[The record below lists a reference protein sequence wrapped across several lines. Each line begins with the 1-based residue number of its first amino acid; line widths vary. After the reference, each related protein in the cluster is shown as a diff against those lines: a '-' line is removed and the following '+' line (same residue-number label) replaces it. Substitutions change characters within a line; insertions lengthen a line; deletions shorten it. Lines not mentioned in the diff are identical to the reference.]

1 MDDISDFKEDVI
13 DLRVN
18 DDLIEDAK
26 DLKVSDDLKINDNL
40 RVNDDIKDALKEDF
54 KIGFI
59 GFGLIGGSIARALR
73 KLNNSYYI
81 IAYDY
86 HKNEPS
92 ADLQAALHD
101 GVLDYITLAL
111 DDKMPQCDI
120 IFLCA
125 PVLSNI
131 EYLKKLKP
139 LISPAC
145 ILTDVGSVKGNIHTA
160 ALKLGMAE
168 QFIGGHPMTG
178 SEKTGYSNSY
188 ALLLENAYYILTP
201 TKETP
206 QAKISLL
213 YNLVKRMGSIPVI
226 LDAIEHDEITAAIS
240 HVPHIIAAQLV
251 NLIRES
257 DDSSEKMRALA
268 AGGFKD
274 ITRIAS
280 SSPIMWQNI
289 CMTNSSDI
297 KRLLDR
303 YITSLQTASEALA
316 LMDGDFLYNMF
327 ETAGEYRNSIPN
339 SSLGL
344 MKKMYELYM
353 DIMDEAGAIATI
365 ATLLAS
371 NQISIK
377 NIGIIHNREFEE
389 GVLRIEFYE
398 EQAQTKAVNL
408 LTRYNYRIY
417 ERK

>member
-1 MDDISDFKEDVI
+1 MDDSISDFKDNFKS
-13 DLRVN
+13 DLKDYLKDYCK
-18 DDLIEDAK
+18 DDL
-26 DLKVSDDLKINDNL
+26 
-40 RVNDDIKDALKEDF
+40 

-59 GFGLIGGSIARALR
+59 GFGLIGGSIARALK
-73 KLNNSYYI
+73 KLNKRFYI

-86 HKNEPS
+86 HKDNPS
-92 ADLQAALHD
+92 VDLQAALHD
-101 GVLDYITLAL
+101 GVLDYISAAL
-111 DDKMPQCDI
+111 DDKMPDSDI

-145 ILTDVGSVKGNIHTA
+145 IITDVGSVKGNIHA
-160 ALKLGMAE
+160 AIEDLSMSA

-178 SEKTGYSNSY
+178 SEKTGYTNSY

-201 TKETP
+201 TKEIP

-213 YNLVKRMGSIPVI
+213 YNLVKRMGSIPVL
-226 LDAIEHDEITAAIS
+226 LDAKEHDEITAAIS

-251 NLIRES
+251 NLIRDS

-303 YITSLQTASEALA
+303 YIISLQTASEALDV
-316 LMDGDFLYNMF
+316 MDEDFLYNMF

-408 LTRYNYRIY
+408 LTRYNYKIY